1 MCILPV
7 RCYTCGKVIGGKWTP
22 YQNLLSEG
30 VDVKESLKICCI
42 FLLLGNFAKA
52 KERLISDKERIIKG
66 VHPSP
71 LSAHNGFFGSMIF
84 RKVEELIRTDID

>member
-30 VDVKESLKICCI
+30 VDMKDALDRLGLKKIC
-42 FLLLGNFAKA
+42 L
-52 KERLISDKERIIKG
+52 
-66 VHPSP
+66 
-71 LSAHNGFFGSMIF
+71 
-84 RKVEELIRTDID
+84 

>member
-30 VDVKESLKICCI
+30 VDMKEALDRLALKKICCRRMMM
-42 FLLLGNFAKA
+42 GH
-52 KERLISDKERIIKG
+52 
-66 VHPSP
+66 V
-71 LSAHNGFFGSMIF
+71 
-84 RKVEELIRTDID
+84 ELIDSLLKYSDTKQDVLSVNLNTE